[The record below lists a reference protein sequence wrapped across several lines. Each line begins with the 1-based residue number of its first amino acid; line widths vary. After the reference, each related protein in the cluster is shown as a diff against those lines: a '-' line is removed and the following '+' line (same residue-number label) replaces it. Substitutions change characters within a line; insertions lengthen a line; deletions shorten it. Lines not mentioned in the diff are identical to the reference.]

1 MVMIFIP
8 CPQPVDEIHTLP
20 SSMVRLTINFIMP
33 QVKASQWPQLLL
45 QSEWVKPINGW
56 SIYRAREEG
65 LVGLE
70 LVGNGSHEHIKAGWI
85 SG

>member
-33 QVKASQWPQLLL
+33 QVKASQLGSTHTPGRVGEAYQWLVYT
-45 QSEWVKPINGW
+45 QS
-56 SIYRAREEG
+56 
-65 LVGLE
+65 
-70 LVGNGSHEHIKAGWI
+70 
-85 SG
+85 